1 MIRSIPTT
9 YKGVR
14 FASTLEADWAKTLDA
29 LRIRWEYEPEGVRL
43 PDGQNYRC
51 DMYLPHLRTWL
62 EVKGPHDQRLDKPAA
77 LASALVHAPG
87 CSDGD
92 PAEVFA
98 RPQTSPAAVCPCGH
112 GEDFPYNNVVIGRP
126 AASGKLSFEPVH
138 GPAGAGVLMV
148 LLTCPVC
155 AQRSFIDHHGAP
167 ICRRCK
173 RDATGGSAYLSGRL
187 PFHRVEP
194 PRGRRRGSRRTAKAA
209 S

>member
-9 YKGVR
+9 YRGVT

-77 LASALVHAPG
+77 LAAALVHAPG
-87 CSDGD
+87 CEEGKPEETFS
-92 PAEVFA
+92 
-98 RPQTSPAAVCPCGH
+98 RPEASCPCGY
-112 GEDFPYNNVVIGRP
+112 GRDFPYNNVVIGRP
-126 AASGKLSFEPVH
+126 AASGRLSFEPVH
-138 GPAGAGVLMV
+138 GRAGAGVLLV
-148 LLTCPVC
+148 LLTCPIC
-155 AQRSFIDHHGAP
+155 AQKSFIDHHGAP
-167 ICRRCK
+167 ICRRCR
-173 RDATGGSAYLSGRL
+173 RDATGGSAYPSGRL

-194 PRGRRRGSRRTAKAA
+194 PRGGRRRSRKPAKAA